1 MADGGR
7 ATGPKDRRRGILRIG
22 SDGVLPGADCCSDPA
37 VNAVTQTLE
46 ATARQAAGEV
56 DRRGESSDGEGVAL
70 ATGMSPL
77 GLGGDAGGSVRI
89 PALFGGVTGPSVT
102 YLRIHFQAV
111 SWNQITPLEEKH
123 HLGFR
128 DHRLASSGR

>member
-56 DRRGESSDGEGVAL
+56 DRRVNRVMARAWPWPLVCPLWVWAAMPEVRCEFPRSSEA
-70 ATGMSPL
+70 
-77 GLGGDAGGSVRI
+77 
-89 PALFGGVTGPSVT
+89 
-102 YLRIHFQAV
+102 
-111 SWNQITPLEEKH
+111 
-123 HLGFR
+123 
-128 DHRLASSGR
+128 